1 MDMTM
6 RLFSETCH
14 KNLIFISLFM
24 QNREF
29 EYIDFEV
36 MILQHEALC
45 VIFTI
50 LVSFSRDNALF
61 ASKAKLNILKFFQM
75 ERPAE

>member
-14 KNLIFISLFM
+14 KNRIFISLFM

-36 MILQHEALC
+36 MILQHEGY
-45 VIFTI
+45 ITI
-50 LVSFSRDNALF
+50 LGFHH
-61 ASKAKLNILKFFQM
+61 FF
-75 ERPAE
+75 